1 LARRKKKKDRVSAA
15 LLAILLGGFGAHRFY
30 LGQTGW
36 GIAYIILFPIA
47 VMVSFID
54 GIVFL
59 AQDDEK
65 FDFKYNR
72 DFINVAYH
80 DEYDNTDFDRRRME
94 ERRRREENE
103 RRAEYRSK
111 EMRRRQDPNATRI
124 KKATPN
130 NAFKLSGISKYKEFD
145 FDGSIEDFKRALQ
158 VNYKDV
164 AVHFNLACAY
174 SIMEEVENALFHLDK
189 AVEYGFVDFNKIKE
203 HNAFAFLRI
212 QPEFESF
219 SKNGYRLRAQPERM
233 QSIGNI
239 GTTNGKKESPVQEKE
254 TPSVDLLEQLRKLGE
269 LKEKGLLTEEEFQI
283 QKTKLLK

>member
-1 LARRKKKKDRVSAA
+1 MGRKKKKDRVSAA
-15 LLAILLGGFGAHRFY
+15 LLAILLGGFGVHRFY
-30 LGQTGW
+30 LGQVGL
-36 GIAYIILFPIA
+36 GIVYFFLFPLA
-47 VMVSFID
+47 VIVSFID
-54 GIVFL
+54 GIIFL

-72 DFINVAYH
+72 HYIDVAYRN
-80 DEYDNTDFDRRRME
+80 EYDNTDFDRRRLE
-94 ERRRREENE
+94 EKRRKEESQ
-103 RRAEYRSK
+103 RRADYRTK
-111 EMRRRQDPNATRI
+111 ERKRRKEPNYSRI
-124 KKATPN
+124 KKAQPDNT
-130 NAFKLSGISKYKEFD
+130 FKKSGILKYKEYD
-145 FDGSIEDFKRALQ
+145 FEGSIEDFKKALQ

-164 AVHFNLACAY
+164 AVHFNLSCAY

-189 AVEYGFVDFNKIKE
+189 AVEYGFVDFNKIKD

-219 SKNGYRLRAQPERM
+219 SKNGYRLRVQTETV
-233 QSIGNI
+233 QTLGNI
-239 GTTNGKKESPVQEKE
+239 EHTNGKKEAPMVQKE